1 MRLLTITFGNEL
13 FLESLSFYFI
23 CGFPMSLKRLSFLI
37 FSFEMVPLLQTVIE
51 SLVLEEIPC
60 NQRSLCSSLNLSQCW
75 PGTGISHNPFTQQ
88 GFQAATPG
96 LWTAPSLPILLL
108 YALQYSLSRTNPLS
122 LQGFPSIPE
131 QHKPALLSLLFFKPH
146 SSPQCSISRTDTVL
160 YTINDLGHWKTITI
174 LV

>member
-23 CGFPMSLKRLSFLI
+23 FGFPMSLKLLHFLI

-75 PGTGISHNPFTQQ
+75 PGAGINHNPFTQQ

-96 LWTAPSLPILLL
+96 LWTAPSLPIFLL
-108 YALQYSLSRTNPLS
+108 YTLQYSLFRTNTLS
-122 LQGFPSIPE
+122 SGVSLYPWATQTS
-131 QHKPALLSLLFFKPH
+131 PALDVFLQTSQQPSMFYFENRHCLVH
-146 SSPQCSISRTDTVL
+146 NQW
-160 YTINDLGHWKTITI
+160 LGTLKDNH
-174 LV
+174 